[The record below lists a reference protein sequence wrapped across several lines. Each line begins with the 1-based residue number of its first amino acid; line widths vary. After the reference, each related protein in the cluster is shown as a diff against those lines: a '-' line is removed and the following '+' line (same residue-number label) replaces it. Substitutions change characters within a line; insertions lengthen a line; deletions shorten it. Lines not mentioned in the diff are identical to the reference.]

1 MPKISTD
8 LVGYTNVTGRYMTD
22 GRRIGYMRFVVT
34 VKPKVMAE
42 HLYVGMKRLYNYS
55 GEFCGI
61 SGQRQLKIL

>member
-1 MPKISTD
+1 
-8 LVGYTNVTGRYMTD
+8 MTD